1 MLHIAGSHGQI
12 ECFEEIHAS
21 LELEATTKENLLK
34 SDNKN
39 PYLMADKVQ
48 LILRLQ
54 YMYCTTCVCIYTV
67 GVKRFLFTV
76 NV

>member
-12 ECFEEIHAS
+12 ECFQEIHAS

-39 PYLMADKVQ
+39 PYLMADKVYVYNICIVP
-48 LILRLQ
+48 LVCV
-54 YMYCTTCVCIYTV
+54 YM
-67 GVKRFLFTV
+67 L
-76 NV
+76 